1 MIGTLAI
8 GLILALV
15 LGMAAQRLR
24 LSPLVGYLVAGMLA
38 AQPWW
43 GLTHNP
49 HAVMHEFAA
58 IGEVL
63 LLFGVGLHFHFKD
76 LLAVRKIAVPGS
88 LMCMALWTCS
98 GAVVYHVCSPGAD
111 WVSAF
116 IFGMCVCVSSTVVLT
131 RVLEDSKLL
140 HTPSGHTAVGWLVME
155 DIFTIILLVLLP
167 AVFVLPEGA
176 TRAVF
181 SATDIWGALWGMVW
195 KLALMVFCV
204 AYLGKH
210 VISRVLTF
218 VARNNSNE
226 LFTLAVLTCALG
238 VAVLSAE
245 VFNASMV
252 FGAFLSGMVV
262 GQSKFAA
269 RAASDALPM
278 RDAFAVLF
286 FVSVGMGFDAPMLL
300 AHWPLAVGTLLL
312 TLLIKPLSAYG
323 IIRLLRRPGSLGV
336 VVGTSLSQIGEF
348 SFILAA
354 LAASDRFGLL
364 PREAVNVI
372 TGVAIITITL
382 NVALFR
388 YVPALIRKME
398 DRGIGLA
405 AADATALPA
414 PTEDKD
420 RVIVVGYG
428 PSGQIITRILD
439 EYNLEVI
446 VLEMNIDTVQ
456 QLAAQ
461 GIHAMHG
468 DARLLTILRLA
479 GADKAKAIIITTA
492 SAPAAEISAAA
503 QSVNPHIAVLAHT
516 TYMSTAQTMR
526 AQGAQI
532 VVSGE
537 EEVALTLSSMLLR
550 GLGATEEQIQKARA
564 KNREKL
570 TGRANDAIIDILN

>member
-1 MIGTLAI
+1 MIGTLAL
-8 GLILALV
+8 GLVLALL
-15 LGMAAQRLR
+15 LGMLAQRIK
-24 LSPLVGYLVAGMLA
+24 LSPLVGYLVAGILA

-43 GLTHNP
+43 GITDDP
-49 HAVMHEFAA
+49 HKVMHEFAS

-76 LLAVRKIAVPGS
+76 LMAVRRIAVPGS
-88 LMCMALWTCS
+88 LMCMTMWTGS
-98 GAVVYHVCSPGAD
+98 GALVYHLLMPGGD
-111 WVSAF
+111 WVAALL
-116 IFGMCVCVSSTVVLT
+116 FGMCVCVSSTVVLT

-155 DIFTIILLVLLP
+155 DIFTIVLLVVLP
-167 AVFVLPEGA
+167 AVFIMPEGGDKA
-176 TRAVF
+176 SFCADDLW
-181 SATDIWGALWGMVW
+181 SALWGMTW

-204 AYLGKH
+204 TFVGKH

-238 VAVLSAE
+238 IAVLSSE

-262 GQSKFAA
+262 GQSKFAS

-286 FVSVGMGFDAPMLL
+286 FVSVGMGFNAPKLL
-300 AHWPLAVGTLLL
+300 EYWPLAIGTLGL
-312 TLLIKPLSAYG
+312 TLLFKPISAYV
-323 IIRLLRRPGSLGV
+323 IIRVLRRPGSLGV
-336 VVGTSLSQIGEF
+336 VVGTALSQIGEF

-354 LAASDRFGLL
+354 LAAGPSFNLL

-388 YVPALIRKME
+388 FVPSMIRKM
-398 DRGIGLA
+398 DAKGIGLNP
-405 AADATALPA
+405 ADSSAIPE
-414 PTEDKD
+414 PCEEID

-428 PSGQIITRILD
+428 PCGQIISDILN
-439 EYNLEVI
+439 EHHLEVV
-446 VLEMNIDTVQ
+446 VLEMNIDTVTK
-456 QLAAQ
+456 LTAQ

-468 DARLLTILRLA
+468 DARLHTILRLA
-479 GADKAKAIIITTA
+479 GAEQAKAIIVTA
-492 SAPAAEISAAA
+492 AGAPAAEISAAA
-503 QSVNPHIAVLAHT
+503 RDVNPNIAVMAHT
-516 TYMSTAQTMR
+516 TYMRNARNMR
-526 AQGAQI
+526 NQGAQI

-564 KNREKL
+564 QNRERL
-570 TGRANDAIIDILN
+570 TGVSNPVFMP